1 MKKLFLVSMLCL
13 TFTIPAKADF
23 WKKLKNA
30 VIGTDATSSS
40 NSSGKTGGT
49 RGYLITDDWG
59 NKKIVNPFD
68 KNDYRDEDNIYGAER
83 DALSIYR
90 NLQGV
95 STKVDYVE
103 CKLRPGNFLREIGNK
118 SFYGYVKFPVYVIGP
133 NVSYTSGV
141 IGCFEKDKSGKEKEN
156 NGYLLYLDHNLA
168 MYIWDNQLTVKT
180 IAMKNGKMAETGYP
194 DYDSRH
200 PYFDSQN
207 PGTEIFINGQKVN
220 IK

>member
-49 RGYLITDDWG
+49 RGYLVTDG
-59 NKKIVNPFD
+59 NYKKIVNPFD
-68 KNDYRDEDNIYGAER
+68 KNDYRDEDDIYDAER
-83 DALSIYR
+83 KATYQYR
-90 NLQGV
+90 DLQGT
-95 STKVDYVE
+95 SEKANYIE
-103 CKLRPGNFLREIGNK
+103 CRIKSGTFLNKIGYE
-118 SFYGYVKFPVYVIGP
+118 SFYGYVKFPVYEIPRSKVIL
-133 NVSYTSGV
+133 
-141 IGCFEKDKSGKEKEN
+141 GCFLIDKSGKEKE
-156 NGYLLYLDHNLA
+156 LDRFDLYLDPNLA
-168 MYIWDNQLTVKT
+168 MHIWDNQLTVKT
-180 IAMKNGKMAETGYP
+180 IAMKNGKIGNL
-194 DYDSRH
+194 DFFKS

>member
-30 VIGTDATSSS
+30 VIGTDAASSS

-49 RGYLITDDWG
+49 RGYLVTDG
-59 NKKIVNPFD
+59 NYKKIVNPFD
-68 KNDYRDEDNIYGAER
+68 KNDYRDEDDIYDAER
-83 DALSIYR
+83 KATYQYR
-90 NLQGV
+90 DLQGT
-95 STKVDYVE
+95 SEKANYIE
-103 CKLRPGNFLREIGNK
+103 CRIKSGTFLNKIGYE
-118 SFYGYVKFPVYVIGP
+118 SFYGYVKFPVYEIPRSKG
-133 NVSYTSGV
+133 
-141 IGCFEKDKSGKEKEN
+141 ILGCFLRDKSGKEKE
-156 NGYLLYLDHNLA
+156 LDRFDLYLDPNLA

-180 IAMKNGKMAETGYP
+180 IAMKNGKIGNL
-194 DYDSRH
+194 DFFKS

>member
-49 RGYLITDDWG
+49 RGYLVTDG
-59 NKKIVNPFD
+59 NYKKIVNPFD
-68 KNDYRDEDNIYGAER
+68 KNDYRDEDDIYDAER
-83 DALSIYR
+83 KATYQYR
-90 NLQGV
+90 DLQGT
-95 STKVDYVE
+95 SEKANYIE
-103 CKLRPGNFLREIGNK
+103 CRIKSGTFLNKIGYE
-118 SFYGYVKFPVYVIGP
+118 SFYGYVKFPVYEIPRSKG
-133 NVSYTSGV
+133 
-141 IGCFEKDKSGKEKEN
+141 ILGCFLRDKSGKEKE
-156 NGYLLYLDHNLA
+156 LDRFDLYLDPNLA
-168 MYIWDNQLTVKT
+168 MHIWDNQLTVKT
-180 IAMKNGKMAETGYP
+180 IAMKNGKI
-194 DYDSRH
+194 SNWNSLKS

>member
-30 VIGTDATSSS
+30 VIGTDTASSS

-49 RGYLITDDWG
+49 RGYLVTDG
-59 NKKIVNPFD
+59 NYKKIVNPFD
-68 KNDYRDEDNIYGAER
+68 KNDYRDEDDIYDAER
-83 DALSIYR
+83 KATYQYR
-90 NLQGV
+90 DLQGT
-95 STKVDYVE
+95 SEKANYIE
-103 CKLRPGNFLREIGNK
+103 CRIKSGTFLNKIGYE
-118 SFYGYVKFPVYVIGP
+118 SFYGYVKFPVYEIPRSEG
-133 NVSYTSGV
+133 
-141 IGCFEKDKSGKEKEN
+141 ILGCFLRDKSGKEKE
-156 NGYLLYLDHNLA
+156 LDRFDLYLDPNLA

-180 IAMKNGKMAETGYP
+180 IAMKNGKI
-194 DYDSRH
+194 SNWNSLKS

>member
-49 RGYLITDDWG
+49 RGYLVTDG
-59 NKKIVNPFD
+59 NYKKIVNPFD
-68 KNDYRDEDNIYGAER
+68 KNDYRDEDDIYDAER
-83 DALSIYR
+83 KATYQYR
-90 NLQGV
+90 DLQGT
-95 STKVDYVE
+95 SEKANYIE
-103 CKLRPGNFLREIGNK
+103 CRIKSGTFLNKIGYE
-118 SFYGYVKFPVYVIGP
+118 SFYGYVTFPVDEIPRSKG
-133 NVSYTSGV
+133 
-141 IGCFEKDKSGKEKEN
+141 ILGCFLRDKSGKEKE
-156 NGYLLYLDHNLA
+156 LDRFDLYLDPNLA
-168 MYIWDNQLTVKT
+168 MHIWDNQLTVKT
-180 IAMKNGKMAETGYP
+180 IAMKNGKIGNL
-194 DYDSRH
+194 DFFKS

>member
-49 RGYLITDDWG
+49 RGYLVTDG
-59 NKKIVNPFD
+59 NYKKIVNPFD
-68 KNDYRDEDNIYGAER
+68 KNDYRDEDDIYDAER
-83 DALSIYR
+83 KATYQYR
-90 NLQGV
+90 DLQGT
-95 STKVDYVE
+95 SEKANYIE
-103 CKLRPGNFLREIGNK
+103 CRIKSGTFLNKIGYE
-118 SFYGYVKFPVYVIGP
+118 SFYGYVKFPVYEIPRSKG
-133 NVSYTSGV
+133 
-141 IGCFEKDKSGKEKEN
+141 ILGCFLRDKSGKEKE
-156 NGYLLYLDHNLA
+156 LDRFDLYLDPNLA
-168 MYIWDNQLTVKT
+168 MHIWDNQLTVKT
-180 IAMKNGKMAETGYP
+180 IAMKNGKIGNL
-194 DYDSRH
+194 DFFKS

-207 PGTEIFINGQKVN
+207 PGTEIFINEQKVN

>member
-13 TFTIPAKADF
+13 TFAVPAKADF

-49 RGYLITDDWG
+49 RGYLVTDG
-59 NKKIVNPFD
+59 NYKKIVNPFD
-68 KNDYRDEDNIYGAER
+68 KNDYRDEDDIYDAER
-83 DALSIYR
+83 KATYQYR
-90 NLQGV
+90 DLQGT
-95 STKVDYVE
+95 SEKANYIE
-103 CKLRPGNFLREIGNK
+103 CRIKSGTFLNKIGYE
-118 SFYGYVKFPVYVIGP
+118 SFYGYVKFPVYEIPRSKG
-133 NVSYTSGV
+133 
-141 IGCFEKDKSGKEKEN
+141 ILGCFLRDKSGKEKE
-156 NGYLLYLDHNLA
+156 LDRFDLYLDPNLA
-168 MYIWDNQLTVKT
+168 MHIWDNQLTVKT
-180 IAMKNGKMAETGYP
+180 IAMKNGKI
-194 DYDSRH
+194 SNWNSLKS

>member
-49 RGYLITDDWG
+49 RGYLVTDG
-59 NKKIVNPFD
+59 NYKKIVNPFN
-68 KNDYRDEDNIYGAER
+68 KNDYRDEDDIYDAER
-83 DALSIYR
+83 KATYQYR
-90 NLQGV
+90 DLQGT
-95 STKVDYVE
+95 SEKANYIE
-103 CKLRPGNFLREIGNK
+103 CRIKSGTFLNKIGYE
-118 SFYGYVKFPVYVIGP
+118 SFYGYVKFPVYEIPRSKG
-133 NVSYTSGV
+133 
-141 IGCFEKDKSGKEKEN
+141 ILGCCLRDKSGKEKE
-156 NGYLLYLDHNLA
+156 LDRFDLYLDPNLA
-168 MYIWDNQLTVKT
+168 MHIWDNQLTVKT
-180 IAMKNGKMAETGYP
+180 IAMKNGKIGNL
-194 DYDSRH
+194 DFFKS

>member
-49 RGYLITDDWG
+49 RGYLVTDG
-59 NKKIVNPFD
+59 NYKKIVNPFD
-68 KNDYRDEDNIYGAER
+68 KNDYRDEDDIYDAER
-83 DALSIYR
+83 KATYQYR
-90 NLQGV
+90 DLQGT
-95 STKVDYVE
+95 SEKANYIE
-103 CKLRPGNFLREIGNK
+103 CRIKSGTFLNKIGYE
-118 SFYGYVKFPVYVIGP
+118 SFYGYVKFPVYEIPRSKG
-133 NVSYTSGV
+133 
-141 IGCFEKDKSGKEKEN
+141 ILGCFLRDKSGKEKE
-156 NGYLLYLDHNLA
+156 LDRFDLYLDPNLA

-180 IAMKNGKMAETGYP
+180 IAMKNGKIGNL
-194 DYDSRH
+194 DFFKS

>member
-30 VIGTDATSSS
+30 VIGTDTASSS

-49 RGYLITDDWG
+49 RGYLVKDDWE
-59 NKKIVNPFD
+59 NKIVNPFD
-68 KNDYRDEDNIYGAER
+68 KNDYRDEDDIYDAER
-83 DALSIYR
+83 KATYQYR
-90 NLQGV
+90 DLQGT
-95 STKVDYVE
+95 SEKANYIE
-103 CKLRPGNFLREIGNK
+103 CRIKSGTFLNKIGYE
-118 SFYGYVKFPVYVIGP
+118 SFYGYVKFPVYEIPRSKG
-133 NVSYTSGV
+133 
-141 IGCFEKDKSGKEKEN
+141 ILGCFLRDKSGKEKE
-156 NGYLLYLDHNLA
+156 LDRFDLYLDPNLA
-168 MYIWDNQLTVKT
+168 MHIWDNQLTVKT
-180 IAMKNGKMAETGYP
+180 IAMKNGKIGNL
-194 DYDSRH
+194 DFFKS